1 MNGAGERRRVAA
13 DVTHAAG
20 RDQEEDRPAFR
31 TDPRVDLRGKSPEA
45 HTTISTLF

>member
-1 MNGAGERRRVAA
+1 MNGAGEQRRVAG

-20 RDQEEDRPAFR
+20 RDQEEDRPVFR

>member
-31 TDPRVDLRGKSPEA
+31 TDPRVDLRGNPVR
-45 HTTISTLF
+45 H

>member
-1 MNGAGERRRVAA
+1 MNGAGERRRVAG

-31 TDPRVDLRGKSPEA
+31 TDPRVDLHGPEA